1 MFLAQTIYNIAITY
15 VAWFAFIQ
23 HGDTSADTLSVLE
36 MNPPE
41 QTVFI
46 LAALLTVLRAF
57 KVGIAD
63 AIVVSSYM

>member
-15 VAWFAFIQ
+15 AIWLAFIQ
-23 HGDTSADTLSVLE
+23 HGDTPEDTLSVLE

-57 KVGIAD
+57 KMGIAD
-63 AIVVSSYM
+63 AIMVSSYV